1 MSAQNTHGSQRWKQR
16 RFHPQL
22 PSIEYSV
29 TSRDLWREC
38 NAFGTVVDVF
48 IPFKKSKAGKRFA
61 FVRFIKVFN
70 LDRLVKNLCTI
81 WIGRHHLYANQ
92 VRFERPQ
99 KPNFPSLKD
108 TNRVSEKS
116 QFVSGSQQSKGP
128 DSYVNVV
135 NGISPCVQPGSLIS
149 PAPAMVLDDSCIIE
163 RDFSKHVMGR
173 VKVISSIPNLPTI
186 LSDEGFADVNVLYLG
201 GLWVMLEFNKEESK
215 SKLMQHTG
223 VKSWFH
229 TIQDVTH
236 DFVCDERIVW
246 VDIEGIPLYAWS
258 RETFSRIGNKWGET
272 LDIEDTNETSF
283 GRKRVCIK
291 TKHPVSILESFK
303 IIVKGKVYMVRAKEL
318 FMWNPIF
325 LAHKKVVYSSDDESI
340 HGEEN
345 NVAQQNHNEGSGDD
359 DSEVEGV
366 AETIFD
372 NNSDSFMDSSGDKDK
387 QQSEDPFGIYDI
399 LKKKKNCGEKCD
411 SSTSLSHPP
420 GFTPEPFEVVKDS
433 AQVIGDNEDNF
444 VKESSPMINA
454 KVMNNSQSVQEE
466 ENGESGHN
474 GLSKGG
480 SVLGVLEEM
489 IRVGQAMGYSME
501 GCEKDIESII
511 RN

>member
-1 MSAQNTHGSQRWKQR
+1 MFSRYNNLGSIKR
-16 RFHPQL
+16 L
-22 PSIEYSV
+22 V

-70 LDRLVKNLCTI
+70 LDRLVKILCTI

-92 VRFERPQ
+92 VRFERLQ

-116 QFVSGSQQSKGP
+116 QFVSGFQQSKGS

-135 NGISPCVQPGSLIS
+135 NGISPC
-149 PAPAMVLDDSCIIE
+149 
-163 RDFSKHVMGR
+163 
-173 VKVISSIPNLPTI
+173 
-186 LSDEGFADVNVLYLG
+186 FADVNVLYLR

-229 TIQDVTH
+229 SIQDVTH

-246 VDIEGIPLYAWS
+246 VNIEGIPLYAWS

-291 TKHPVSILESFK
+291 TKHPISILESFK
-303 IIVKGKVYMVRAKEL
+303 IIVKGKDIKVKKSKNQQEMKRQVYKRE
-318 FMWNPIF
+318 I
-325 LAHKKVVYSSDDESI
+325 
-340 HGEEN
+340 
-345 NVAQQNHNEGSGDD
+345 
-359 DSEVEGV
+359 
-366 AETIFD
+366 
-372 NNSDSFMDSSGDKDK
+372 
-387 QQSEDPFGIYDI
+387 
-399 LKKKKNCGEKCD
+399 
-411 SSTSLSHPP
+411 
-420 GFTPEPFEVVKDS
+420 
-433 AQVIGDNEDNF
+433 
-444 VKESSPMINA
+444 
-454 KVMNNSQSVQEE
+454 
-466 ENGESGHN
+466 
-474 GLSKGG
+474 
-480 SVLGVLEEM
+480 
-489 IRVGQAMGYSME
+489 
-501 GCEKDIESII
+501 
-511 RN
+511 

>member
-1 MSAQNTHGSQRWKQR
+1 MTDRNRSSKSNEDLTKKISH
-16 RFHPQL
+16 
-22 PSIEYSV
+22 SIFVTNFPDSV

-70 LDRLVKNLCTI
+70 LDRLVKNLCR
-81 WIGRHHLYANQ
+81 WGL
-92 VRFERPQ
+92 
-99 KPNFPSLKD
+99 
-108 TNRVSEKS
+108 
-116 QFVSGSQQSKGP
+116 G
-128 DSYVNVV
+128 
-135 NGISPCVQPGSLIS
+135 GINC
-149 PAPAMVLDDSCIIE
+149 
-163 RDFSKHVMGR
+163 
-173 VKVISSIPNLPTI
+173 
-186 LSDEGFADVNVLYLG
+186 FADVNVLYLG

-283 GRKRVCIK
+283 GRKRVHQ
-291 TKHPVSILESFK
+291 TKHPVSILKLFK

-318 FMWNPIF
+318 FMWNSIF
-325 LAHKKVVYSSDDESI
+325 LAHKKVVYFSDDESI

-411 SSTSLSHPP
+411 SSTSLSHPH
-420 GFTPEPFEVVKDS
+420 GFTPEPF
-433 AQVIGDNEDNF
+433 
-444 VKESSPMINA
+444 
-454 KVMNNSQSVQEE
+454 
-466 ENGESGHN
+466 
-474 GLSKGG
+474 
-480 SVLGVLEEM
+480 
-489 IRVGQAMGYSME
+489 
-501 GCEKDIESII
+501 
-511 RN
+511 

>member
-1 MSAQNTHGSQRWKQR
+1 MTDRNRSSKSNEDLTKKISH
-16 RFHPQL
+16 
-22 PSIEYSV
+22 SIFVTNFPDSV

-163 RDFSKHVMGR
+163 QDFRK
-173 VKVISSIPNLPTI
+173 L
-186 LSDEGFADVNVLYLG
+186 
-201 GLWVMLEFNKEESK
+201 VMLEFNKEESK

-229 TIQDVTH
+229 SIQDVTH

-246 VDIEGIPLYAWS
+246 VNIEGIP
-258 RETFSRIGNKWGET
+258 
-272 LDIEDTNETSF
+272 
-283 GRKRVCIK
+283 
-291 TKHPVSILESFK
+291 
-303 IIVKGKVYMVRAKEL
+303 
-318 FMWNPIF
+318 
-325 LAHKKVVYSSDDESI
+325 
-340 HGEEN
+340 
-345 NVAQQNHNEGSGDD
+345 GDRNI
-359 DSEVEGV
+359 
-366 AETIFD
+366 TR
-372 NNSDSFMDSSGDKDK
+372 NRH
-387 QQSEDPFGIYDI
+387 DPFGIYDI
-399 LKKKKNCGEKCD
+399 LKKKKNYGEKCD

-511 RN
+511 RNQGDDVGFR